1 MDYEWKEF
9 WTAVLSVLTFFA
21 TKLDTLFTTGGVE
34 NLIRE
39 TTIFL
44 ELCLTES
51 TSFLLKP
58 EYLNEFIYELVR
70 NSAVIEKQVSI
81 LKSLSAPTPTRVR
94 RDSWLAEDPEDF
106 MSNVLSV
113 TKYYE
118 EKITLGRAKSAKE
131 GLRIVGREIDRDGLS
146 GLKSTREFK
155 PPGLASVHQ
164 PDSLFSPLDEFPE
177 RHIGPD
183 DKETSHML
191 RKLGYKSMNAFIED
205 TVPPKIRVEKSAISN
220 VSIPALSESELH
232 ARAQALGAANKPFKS
247 YIGMGYHCAVVPPV
261 ILRNVIE
268 NPAWYTPYT
277 PYQPEIAQGRL
288 ESLVNFQTMVAS
300 LTAMDIAN
308 ASLLDEATAAAEGMV
323 MAYMQSGQKKKQFL
337 VDSGVLP
344 QTIAVLRTRAK
355 GFGIDLVIG
364 DVHAALQDANVKSQV
379 CGVLVQYPDV
389 NGHIADY
396 GKLAEQAHAAGA
408 LVVCATDLLALTML
422 KPPGEWGA
430 DIVLGNSARFGVPA
444 GYGGPHGAFFA
455 VTDALKRKMPGRLV
469 GRSRD
474 ATGKLA
480 YRLALQTREQ
490 HIRRE
495 KATSNIC
502 TSQALLANMAAMYA
516 VYHGPEGLKRIANK
530 VHGFTQVFRT
540 AVEGFGYRATNSTF
554 FDTLTLNVTNAAKS
568 ADDVHAL
575 SVSEGVNLRKVDES
589 HVGVTF
595 DESVSP
601 GELVQLIN
609 VFASAASTSPLS
621 LSDLKEPEALSI
633 PPPLKRTSDYLPHP
647 VFNKHHSETEMLRYI
662 HHLASKD
669 IGLVHSMIPLGSC
682 TMKLNSTSSM
692 IPLTWPEFSA
702 VHPFAP
708 YDQVKGYHT
717 VIKELEDD
725 LAKITGFHATSLQ
738 PNSGAA
744 GEYAG
749 LSVIRAYHESRGEG
763 HRDVCLIPLSAH
775 GTNPASAVMAGLKVV
790 SVKVLAD
797 GNLDL
802 VDLKAKAE
810 KHKDK
815 LAAFMITYPSTFGVF
830 ENGVQDACKI
840 IHENGGQVYLDGA
853 NLNAQ
858 VGITNPAI
866 CGGDVCHMNLHKTF
880 AIPHGGGGPGVGP
893 ICVAEHL
900 APFLPSHPIM
910 PEINDKAI
918 DAVSAGPFG
927 SSSIH
932 LISWAYIKM
941 LGGNGLS
948 DSTEVAL
955 LNANYMAARLAGHY
969 SLKYKNTNGRVA
981 HELLIDLAEF
991 DKAAGLKVADFAK
1004 RLQDYGFHPPTCSWP
1019 ISTCMLIE
1027 PTESETLEEIDRF
1040 CDAMIQ
1046 IRKEAEDIITGK
1058 QPKDN
1063 NLMKNAPHPQ
1073 SVIVLSESEWN
1084 RPYSRHTAAYPLPYL
1099 EEKKFWPTVSRIDDA
1114 YGDLNLICDCPSVE
1128 ELASS

>member
-1 MDYEWKEF
+1 MP
-9 WTAVLSVLTFFA
+9 AVGSGVRRLIRSSGWRRAFA
-21 TKLDTLFTTGGVE
+21 TAKPS
-34 NLIRE
+34 
-39 TTIFL
+39 TI
-44 ELCLTES
+44 
-51 TSFLLKP
+51 
-58 EYLNEFIYELVR
+58 
-70 NSAVIEKQVSI
+70 
-81 LKSLSAPTPTRVR
+81 
-94 RDSWLAEDPEDF
+94 
-106 MSNVLSV
+106 
-113 TKYYE
+113 
-118 EKITLGRAKSAKE
+118 
-131 GLRIVGREIDRDGLS
+131 
-146 GLKSTREFK
+146 
-155 PPGLASVHQ
+155 
-164 PDSLFSPLDEFPE
+164 FSPLDTFSA

-183 DKETSHML
+183 AHEATSMLATLGFDSMDK
-191 RKLGYKSMNAFIED
+191 FIGEA
-205 TVPPKIRVEKSAISN
+205 VPPKIRVSTAA
-220 VSIPALSESELH
+220 VDSIPALSESELH
-232 ARAQALGAANKPFKS
+232 ARAKELAAQNKAFKS

-261 ILRNVIE
+261 ILRNVME
-268 NPAWYTPYT
+268 NPEWYTPYT

-288 ESLVNFQTMVAS
+288 ESLVNYQTMVTS
-300 LTAMDIAN
+300 LTSMDIAN

-323 MAYMQSGQKKKQFL
+323 MAFVSAAQKKKTFL
-337 VDSGVLP
+337 VDLGVLP
-344 QTIAVLRTRAK
+344 QTLAVLRTRAK
-355 GFGIDLVIG
+355 GFGINIV
-364 DVHAALQDANVKSQV
+364 VREAMPALSDPSIQSDI
-379 CGVLVQYPDV
+379 CGVLIQYPDV
-389 NGHIADY
+389 DGRIKDFSA
-396 GKLAEQAHAAGA
+396 LAQSVHSLGG
-408 LVVCATDLLALTML
+408 LVVCATDLLALTTL

-455 VTDALKRKMPGRLV
+455 VTDKLKRKMPGRLI

-474 ATGKLA
+474 ATGKPA

-516 VYHGPEGLKRIANK
+516 VYHGPTGLKQIADK
-530 VHGFTQVFRT
+530 VHAFTQVFLNS
-540 AVEGFGYRATNSTF
+540 VEAFGYKATNESF
-554 FDTLTLNVTNAAKS
+554 FDTVTLDVTHAAGT
-568 ADDVHAL
+568 ADAVHAA
-575 SVSEGVNLRKVDES
+575 STAAGINLRRVDEKS
-589 HVGVTF
+589 VGVTL
-595 DESVSP
+595 DESVTP
-601 GELVQLIN
+601 TDLVALIN
-609 VFASAASTSPLS
+609 VFASAASKTPVS
-621 LSDLKEPEALSI
+621 LSALSAPETPAI
-633 PPPLKRTSDYLPHP
+633 PSALQRTSEYLPHP

-702 VHPFAP
+702 VHPFVP
-708 YDQVKGYHT
+708 YDQVKGYRA
-717 VIKELEDD
+717 VIQELEAD
-725 LAKITGFHATSLQ
+725 LCKITGFHAASLQ

-749 LSVIRAYHESRGEG
+749 LCVIRAYHASRGEG
-763 HRDVCLIPLSAH
+763 QRDICLIPLSAH

-790 SVKVLAD
+790 SVKVHAD

-802 VDLKAKAE
+802 VDLKTKAE
-810 KHKDK
+810 QHKDK

-830 ENGVQDACKI
+830 EHGVQDACKI

-858 VGITNPAI
+858 IGLTNPAT

-893 ICVAEHL
+893 ICTAEHL
-900 APFLPSHPIM
+900 SPFLPSHPFM
-910 PEINDKAI
+910 HDVGDKAMN
-918 DAVSAGPFG
+918 AVSAAPFG
-927 SSSIH
+927 SASIL

-941 LGGNGLS
+941 LGGEGLTNS
-948 DSTEVAL
+948 SKLAL
-955 LNANYMAARLAGHY
+955 LNANYMASRLSGRY
-969 SLKYKNTNGRVA
+969 TLRYKNENGKVA

-991 DKAAGLKVADFAK
+991 EKSGLKVTDFAK

-1040 CDAMIQ
+1040 CEAMIQ

-1063 NLMKNAPHPQ
+1063 NLLKNAPHPP
-1073 SVIVLSESEWN
+1073 SVIALSEEEWN
-1084 RPYSRHTAAYPLPYL
+1084 RPYSRQTAAYPLPWL
-1099 EEKKFWPTVSRIDDA
+1099 QEKKFWPSVSRIDDA

-1128 ELASS
+1128 ELASA